1 MRDRTDT
8 RAVLML
14 SAAFEDRAK
23 DGVVLLHKRARS
35 KGPRAKGQEQSL
47 APLQSIGRSLRH
59 WCSKHTL
66 LARGLRA
73 RGQGARLQFGRRS
86 LRVRQTNPARPI
98 AWQHPWS

>member
-14 SAAFEDRAK
+14 SAVFEDRAK

-35 KGPRAKGQEQSL
+35 KGRRAKGQERSL
-47 APLQSIGRSLRH
+47 APLQSIGRPLRH

-73 RGQGARLQFGRRS
+73 RVLIARLRFGRRS
-86 LRVRQTNPARPI
+86 LRAKRTNLARPI
-98 AWQHPWS
+98 DERRPSS

>member
-14 SAAFEDRAK
+14 SAVFEDRAK

-35 KGPRAKGQEQSL
+35 KGQRAKGQERSL

-59 WCSKHTL
+59 WCSKHNL
-66 LARGLRA
+66 RAPGLRA
-73 RGQGARLQFGRRS
+73 RGLGVRLRFGRKS
-86 LRVRQTNPARPI
+86 LRVRQTNLARPI
-98 AWQHPWS
+98 DER